1 MRDFEKK
8 LKSLSLHDECFILSV
23 ILIDLRNYLLT
34 GKGRKVN
41 FLNDDSFIFIY
52 LNKVKYFEIIY
63 GHYTKISEFDIED
76 FIHIICNKSKAIINR
91 ISEELG
97 YLDEIEDVEGTADAI
112 RIDIY
117 KSILEHNLNRL
128 EMEYRKE

>member
-1 MRDFEKK
+1 MRSFEKK

-23 ILIDLRNYLLT
+23 ILIGFRNYLLT
-34 GKGRKVN
+34 GKERKIN

-63 GHYTKISEFDIED
+63 GHYTKISEFNIED
-76 FIHIICNKSKAIINR
+76 FIYIICNKSKAIIDR

-97 YLDEIEDVEGTADAI
+97 YLDEIDDVEGTADAI
-112 RIDIY
+112 CIDMY
-117 KSILEHNLNRL
+117 KSILEHNLNKL
-128 EMEYRKE
+128 EMEYGKE

>member
-1 MRDFEKK
+1 MRGFEKK

-23 ILIDLRNYLLT
+23 ILIGLRNYLLT
-34 GKGRKVN
+34 GKERKIN

-52 LNKVKYFEIIY
+52 LNKIKYFEIIH
-63 GHYTKISEFDIED
+63 GHYTKISEFNIED
-76 FIHIICNKSKAIINR
+76 FIYMICNKSKAIINR

-97 YLDEIEDVEGTADAI
+97 YLDEIDDAEGTADAI
-112 RIDIY
+112 RIDMY

-128 EMEYRKE
+128 EMEYGKK